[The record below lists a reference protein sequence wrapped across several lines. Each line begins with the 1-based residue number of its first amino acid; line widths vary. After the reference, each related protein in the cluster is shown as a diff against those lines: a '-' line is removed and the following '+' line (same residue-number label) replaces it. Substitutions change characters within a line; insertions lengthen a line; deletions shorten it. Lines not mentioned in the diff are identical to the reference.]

1 MYWLVQHDLILNL
14 ILSYKWLIFLHFILL
29 YRYVIFFENNVIVI
43 ILMNKHLSGLYD
55 YRIWTKVKSCN
66 VDDIWNVLY
75 SVCMELQKMSGIDF
89 IVGIV

>member
-1 MYWLVQHDLILNL
+1 
-14 ILSYKWLIFLHFILL
+14 
-29 YRYVIFFENNVIVI
+29 
-43 ILMNKHLSGLYD
+43 MNKHLSGLYD